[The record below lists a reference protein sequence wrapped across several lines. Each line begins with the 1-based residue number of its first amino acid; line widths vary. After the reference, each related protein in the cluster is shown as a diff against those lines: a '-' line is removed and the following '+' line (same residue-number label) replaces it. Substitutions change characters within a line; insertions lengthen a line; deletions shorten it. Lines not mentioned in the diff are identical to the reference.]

1 MEADRTPYDE
11 RSGSLGSI
19 LALLGTDFHV
29 STKGTSVGTDNF
41 SPKVKTLALIMFYNL
56 YPLTNTKFII
66 TSQAKFLFD
75 LTFGT
80 PIDIYMLIF
89 FKHWPRLLSDQQLGH
104 AFPFVVLMK
113 IPKLK
118 SVPTPL
124 VGIVLVLHG
133 PISLQSMH
141 SKKTH
146 SSVERVKKASLQAQ
160 KNETRRSSLC

>member
-41 SPKVKTLALIMFYNL
+41 SPKVKTLALIMFYDL

-66 TSQAKFLFD
+66 TSQAKFPFD

-80 PIDIYMLIF
+80 PIDIYAHIF
-89 FKHWPRLLSDQQLGH
+89 QTLAKTFVRSAARTCL
-104 AFPFVVLMK
+104 PFRSLDENTEVK
-113 IPKLK
+113 
-118 SVPTPL
+118 
-124 VGIVLVLHG
+124 VGSYSIGGYCSCSTWSHF
-133 PISLQSMH
+133 
-141 SKKTH
+141 
-146 SSVERVKKASLQAQ
+146 SSVHA
-160 KNETRRSSLC
+160 